1 MRAKTVRHVFSLN
14 NPYVQIHWGKH
25 RQTLEIYMKELEG
38 QKRVNIEHVS
48 PQIDCGKYPVK
59 RVINERIQ
67 VQADIFSDG
76 HDKVQAILLY
86 RKIQKGKEK
95 WQQSPMNFIS
105 NDHWEGSFVPEQE
118 GMYDYSIAAWVDH
131 FSTWQ
136 EGLRKKF
143 EDHQDIATE
152 LLIGVELMEKAMQS
166 APSPIQKKIKKAIDL
181 LKSEKH
187 EAKSVSYALS
197 SDVSDLMYG
206 RYEAQFLTQY
216 QPLPLK
222 VESKLA
228 LFSAW
233 YELFPRSTSP
243 NEGQHGTFKD
253 CEHILPEI
261 ARMGFDIIYLPP
273 IHPIGLSHR
282 KGLNN
287 ATTAKEGDP
296 GSPWAI
302 GGKEGGHK
310 SIHPELGSFEDFA
323 SLVQKAKELNLH
335 IALDFAIQCSPDHPY
350 VKEHPDWFKWRPDG
364 TVQYAENPPKKYQDV
379 LPVNFETEDWK
390 NLWKELKSIVDFWI
404 GKGVRVFRVDN
415 PHTKPFRFWEWLISE
430 VHSKHPDI
438 IFLAEAFTRP
448 RVMEKLAKIG
458 FNQSYTYFTWR
469 NNRDEFREYLTE
481 LTQTDRRE
489 YFRPNF
495 WPNTPDILPVSLEN
509 KGEAS
514 FLTRLFLAA
523 TLSSNYGIYGPVFE
537 LGLNKAYPGKEEY
550 IDSEKY
556 EIKNWDWERD
566 NKIKQLITRINQ
578 IRKENIALQSTWGIT
593 FHDSDNP
600 QLLCYSKVDQDKENK
615 LLMIVNLDPLY
626 TQSGWVKVP
635 MEQFGL
641 TDGEPYVLY
650 DLISDQR
657 YSWKGE
663 WNFVELRPHEMPAH
677 LFRLEAL

>member
-1 MRAKTVRHVFSLN
+1 M
-14 NPYVQIHWGKH
+14 
-25 RQTLEIYMKELEG
+25 
-38 QKRVNIEHVS
+38 
-48 PQIDCGKYPVK
+48 
-59 RVINERIQ
+59 
-67 VQADIFSDG
+67 
-76 HDKVQAILLY
+76 
-86 RKIQKGKEK
+86 
-95 WQQSPMNFIS
+95 
-105 NDHWEGSFVPEQE
+105 
-118 GMYDYSIAAWVDH
+118 
-131 FSTWQ
+131 
-136 EGLRKKF
+136 
-143 EDHQDIATE
+143 
-152 LLIGVELMEKAMQS
+152 
-166 APSPIQKKIKKAIDL
+166 
-181 LKSEKH
+181 
-187 EAKSVSYALS
+187 
-197 SDVSDLMYG
+197 
-206 RYEAQFLTQY
+206 
-216 QPLPLK
+216 
-222 VESKLA
+222 
-228 LFSAW
+228 
-233 YELFPRSTSP
+233 
-243 NEGQHGTFKD
+243 
-253 CEHILPEI
+253 
-261 ARMGFDIIYLPP
+261 
-273 IHPIGLSHR
+273 
-282 KGLNN
+282 
-287 ATTAKEGDP
+287 
-296 GSPWAI
+296 
-302 GGKEGGHK
+302 
-310 SIHPELGSFEDFA
+310 
-323 SLVQKAKELNLH
+323 QKAKALNLH

-404 GKGVRVFRVDN
+404 DKGVRVFRVDN